1 MADVL
6 DMDIIGPLKS
16 IKKEGF
22 FEKLV
27 NLFNT
32 DSARIASLV
41 GEAIESSDPSK
52 LEEVSHSMKSASSS
66 IGAVHVS
73 ALAHELEMLGC
84 GGSTEG
90 APELFQKLEVE
101 LTSARQALIE
111 LL

>member
-1 MADVL
+1 MADIL
-6 DMDIIGPLKS
+6 DMGILGSLQA

-27 NLFNT
+27 NLFAT

-41 GEAIESSDPSK
+41 GEAIESGDPSK
-52 LEEVSHSMKSASSS
+52 LEEVSHSLKSASSS

-73 ALAHELEMLGC
+73 ALAHELEMLGS

-90 APELFQKLEVE
+90 APELYQRLEQE
-101 LTSARQALIE
+101 LAAARDALRA

>member
-6 DMDIIGPLKS
+6 DKGIIGPLQA

-27 NLFNT
+27 NLFDV
-32 DSARIASLV
+32 DSARIAGLV
-41 GEAIESSDPSK
+41 GEAIEGGDCSK
-52 LEEVSHSMKSASSS
+52 LEEASHSLKSASSS

-73 ALAHELEMLGC
+73 ALAHELEMLGA
-84 GGSTEG
+84 GGTTDG
-90 APELFQKLEVE
+90 ASEIYDRLEQE
-101 LTSARQALIE
+101 LTSARDALKG